1 MHHAAGNYR
10 VLTTM
15 SAQLLSAAVQR
26 QAAMLD
32 EKLYFEVFADT
43 KSASAAKPRH
53 RAGGEAMDGK
63 RSINPVWNRGGML
76 RMMVST

>member
-26 QAAMLD
+26 QAAVLD

-43 KSASAAKPRH
+43 KNASAVKPRH
-53 RAGGEAMDGK
+53 RAG
-63 RSINPVWNRGGML
+63 R
-76 RMMVST
+76 

>member
-1 MHHAAGNYR
+1 MSNPG

-26 QAAMLD
+26 QATVID

-43 KSASAAKPRH
+43 KSASAAKPR
-53 RAGGEAMDGK
+53 RAA
-63 RSINPVWNRGGML
+63 R
-76 RMMVST
+76 